1 MISIGVFGLG
11 YVGLPVS
18 LAFSKKFNVIGFDR
32 KKDRIEQL
40 KKNIDINKEFLSKDL
55 KKNKKLTYT
64 NNLFDLKKCNVY
76 IVTVPTPIN
85 KNKTPDLKF
94 INYAC
99 NDISKILKKN
109 DIIIIESTVYPGM
122 TENYIAKK
130 IQKNSGLIFNSD
142 FFIGYSPE
150 RINPGDK
157 KRKLTNIIK
166 ITSGSSPKTSKF
178 IDNLYK
184 KIISAGTC
192 NVHSIEVAEAAKIIE
207 NIQRDINIAFINE
220 LSFIFDKM
228 NIPIHDVLKAA
239 STKWNFL
246 DFKPGLVGGHCIGV
260 DPYYLTSVSKKYGYN
275 PKMILAGRTINDNYG
290 KYIAN
295 KIILNLKKINNKINK
310 KVLIMGFSF
319 KENCPDVRNTKVIDI
334 YNTLLKK
341 NINVDIFDPI
351 ANMHDTQ
358 KYYKVKLLNKISYKK
373 YDSILLAVKHN
384 YFKKIGYKKIIKYG
398 NINCF
403 FFDLKNLFKKN
414 N

>member
-1 MISIGVFGLG
+1 MISIGVIGLG

-18 LAFSKKFNVIGFDR
+18 LEFSKKFNVIGFD
-32 KKDRIEQL
+32 KKKERIDQL

-55 KKNKKLTYT
+55 KKNKKLIYT
-64 NNLFDLKKCNVY
+64 NDLFDLKNCNVY
-76 IVTVPTPIN
+76 IITVPTPIK

-109 DIIIIESTVYPGM
+109 DVIIIESTVYPGM

-130 IQKNSGLIFNSD
+130 IQNASGLIFNFD

-157 KRKLTNIIK
+157 KKKLRNIIK
-166 ITSGSSPKTSKF
+166 LTSGSNYKTAKF
-178 IDNLYK
+178 VDNLYK
-184 KIISAGTC
+184 KIISAGTYK
-192 NVHSIEVAEAAKIIE
+192 VDSIQIAEAAKIIE

-228 NIPIHDVLKAA
+228 KIPIYDVLRAS

-246 DFKPGLVGGHCIGV
+246 NFKPGLVGGHCIGV
-260 DPYYLTSVSKKYGYN
+260 DPYYLTSISKKFGYN
-275 PKMILAGRTINDNYG
+275 PKMILAGRSINDNYG
-290 KYIAN
+290 RYIAN
-295 KIILNLKKINNKINK
+295 KIIFNLKGREIKISK

-334 YNTLLKK
+334 YNSLIKK
-341 NINVDIFDPI
+341 NIDVDIFDPI
-351 ANMHDTQ
+351 ANPHDTK
-358 KYYKVKLLNKISYKK
+358 KYYNVKLLKKISYRK
-373 YDSILLAVKHN
+373 YDSILIAVKHN
-384 YFKKIGYKKIIKYG
+384 YFKKIGYKKIINYG
-398 NINCF
+398 NKKCF
-403 FFDLKNLFKKN
+403 FYDLKNLFEN
-414 N
+414 IN